1 VVTFTRRKV
10 ISTLSAATAAI
21 KNQAET
27 LGSSK
32 TKSSKR
38 RKTHTF
44 SSLMYYFGAVIMIA
58 SLVTTGYQAPV
69 DQELASVNDS
79 STAIQAANPSVDQL
93 LAADLAASVA
103 EVANLSVATNA
114 ANLTISLNAKSELSQ
129 ANDSTILTKPQVID
143 ASSQRRGVT
152 EYTTVAGDS
161 VPAIAQR
168 FGLTAETVRWAN
180 SLVGDAIGP
189 DRKLLIPGVDGVVYT
204 TNGNDTLDGIASRYN
219 VSKDRIVLYNDLGI
233 SGLGAG
239 QRLVL
244 PGGVL
249 PENER
254 PGYTA
259 PRSTSRV
266 AVVQPSYANAAIA
279 GNRYDYGYCTWYAYN
294 RRAELGRPVGSFWG
308 NAATWASYARGSG
321 YTVSSTPIA
330 GAVMQTANAAG
341 GYGHVAVVERVNS
354 DGSIFISEMNY
365 AGWNVYSTRTLD
377 AGQVGSYNYIY

>member
-1 VVTFTRRKV
+1 
-10 ISTLSAATAAI
+10 
-21 KNQAET
+21 
-27 LGSSK
+27 
-32 TKSSKR
+32 
-38 RKTHTF
+38 
-44 SSLMYYFGAVIMIA
+44 MYYFGAVIMIA

-93 LAADLAASVA
+93 LAADLAASAA

-114 ANLTISLNAKSELSQ
+114 ANLSISLNAKSELSQ
-129 ANDSTILTKPQVID
+129 SSDSTILTKPQVID

-168 FGLTAETVRWAN
+168 FGLQTETVRWAN
-180 SLVGDAIGP
+180 NLVGDAIGP

-204 TNGNDTLDGIASRYN
+204 VGGSDTIDSIASRYN
-219 VSKDRIVLYNDLGI
+219 VPKERIISYNDLEV
-233 SGLGAG
+233 SGVRAG

-249 PENER
+249 PEAER

-259 PRSTSRV
+259 PTRATSRV

-341 GYGHVAVVERVNS
+341 GYGHVAVVERVNG